1 MNRTQFVSQLAA
13 GTTLSKAEAA
23 SAVTA
28 VFSTISNALA
38 RGESVTIAGF
48 GSFTIRSRAAR
59 QGRNPATGETITI
72 AASRASHVQ
81 GRPYTSRC
89 RQPPPRLTTPIQPMA
104 AWMTMNDHPPPLITV
119 PIDLSDEAAAKMLD
133 FLYEFAYRLE
143 STTRRQL
150 YRYHNAIDER
160 QVDLWSDTEPPF

>member
-1 MNRTQFVSQLAA
+1 MNRTQFVSRLAA

-38 RGESVTIAGF
+38 RGESVTIARF

-72 AASRASHVQ
+72 AASRAATFKA
-81 GRPYTSRC
+81 GRTLRD
-89 RQPPPRLTTPIQPMA
+89 A
-104 AWMTMNDHPPPLITV
+104 VN
-119 PIDLSDEAAAKMLD
+119 
-133 FLYEFAYRLE
+133 
-143 STTRRQL
+143 RR
-150 YRYHNAIDER
+150 RA
-160 QVDLWSDTEPPF
+160 